1 MQYMDYRVA
10 RLLRFFIY
18 ILVGLLCLLVLYVGF
33 KGLQHTLRPATS
45 KEAPKVVNLSNYTT
59 NGSQMR
65 YVVTGPV
72 VFIQNFRKTTI
83 IVSSNQTV
91 IEITKGYESAPTLSQ
106 AFASNQTA
114 FNTFLSALNV
124 NGFTN
129 TKAAVPGASREGSCA
144 TSNKFSYQIYANGS
158 FVQDTWNNSCNVRQG
173 TFAGS
178 TSAIGLLFQAQIPNY
193 NTIVASVQ

>member
-1 MQYMDYRVA
+1 MDYRVA
-10 RLLRFFIY
+10 RILRVLIY

-33 KGLQHTLRPATS
+33 KGLQNSLRPTTS
-45 KEAPKVVNLSNYTT
+45 KDTPKAVKLSDYAT

-65 YVVTGPV
+65 YVITGPV
-72 VFIQNFRKTTI
+72 VANQNFRQTTI
-83 IVSSNQTV
+83 IVSANQAV
-91 IEITKGYESAPTLSQ
+91 VEVTKGYESAPILSQ

-114 FNTFLSALNV
+114 FNTFLSALSV

-129 TKAAVPGASREGSCA
+129 TKAAEPGASRAGSCA
-144 TSNKFSYQIYANGS
+144 TSNKFSYQVYSNGAL
-158 FVQDTWNNSCNVRQG
+158 VQDTWNNNCNVRQG

-193 NTIVASVQ
+193 NTIVSSVQ